1 MFPTGSVGCIV
12 AEKEGTFGLEGLMNK
27 RPSKKY
33 VQSPHSVNFSV
44 THVWRSHDC
53 EPKAPNSNYEA
64 VGSADDRSWQLL
76 DRLRR
81 HIGRWRG
88 GWLSVPRGEGVSL
101 LPRGSWDPARLLT
114 CTTLVDKESFTT
126 VSWRRDD
133 TLLIAGTS
141 KVCTQLEINELCVLQ
156 VSLGSFLVRPV
167 FTVCWRWRNT
177 WLSYQ

>member
-1 MFPTGSVGCIV
+1 MKQFDW
-12 AEKEGTFGLEGLMNK
+12 L
-27 RPSKKY
+27 SKSNDITASSN
-33 VQSPHSVNFSV
+33 VCWLRFS
-44 THVWRSHDC
+44 
-53 EPKAPNSNYEA
+53 
-64 VGSADDRSWQLL
+64 
-76 DRLRR
+76 
-81 HIGRWRG
+81 WRG
-88 GWLSVPRGEGVSL
+88 GWLAVPRGEGVSL